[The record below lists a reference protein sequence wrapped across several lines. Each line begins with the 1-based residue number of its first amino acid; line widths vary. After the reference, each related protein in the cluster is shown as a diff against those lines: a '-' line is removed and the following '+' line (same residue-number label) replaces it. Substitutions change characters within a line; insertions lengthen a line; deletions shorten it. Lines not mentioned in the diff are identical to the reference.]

1 MDLLEKFSAIEVKAA
16 NRISEAD
23 KDFCERNQ
31 TAYEM
36 ARKFYTELLHLSNQ
50 LKEAQEGLPGN
61 VKKGYIISRHDV
73 NIDEHAVKRHLDN
86 LEDCLVQSIVDYFC
100 GAYAIN
106 VESWKILRS
115 FKTDDSSESIE
126 QSEEPKQ
133 RSPIRYEDIVD
144 RVFQEMD
151 GRSFEEYAMYQLRA
165 DCKKAV
171 GGIGGYYERKK
182 AVICFRDSFCYVT
195 TRNRYPY
202 TEDEWHLKDNA
213 KSILRAL
220 AHFETGKFADY
231 PGPIAHL
238 VTEGTSSTELL
249 GFYYCEKLEEL
260 KMYKN
265 GRMDVRFASPALAA
279 EFDEKYLRNLT

>member
-1 MDLLEKFSAIEVKAA
+1 MDLLEKFSAIDVKAA

-23 KDFCERNQ
+23 QDFCKRNQ
-31 TAYEM
+31 AAYEM
-36 ARKFYTELLHLSNQ
+36 SLTFYTELLRLSTQ

-61 VKKGYIISRHDV
+61 NEKGYLISKHDV
-73 NIDEHAVKRHLDN
+73 SIDEHAVKRHLDN
-86 LEDCLVQSIVDYFC
+86 LQDFF
-100 GAYAIN
+100 ARKIN
-106 VESWKILRS
+106 IECWKIQRS
-115 FKTDDSSESIE
+115 FNTNESSEST
-126 QSEEPKQ
+126 EEPKQ
-133 RSPIRYEDIVD
+133 KSPIRYEDIVD
-144 RVFQEMD
+144 LIFKEMD

-182 AVICFRDSFCYVT
+182 AVICFRDSFCYVI
-195 TRNRYPY
+195 TRDRYRY
-202 TEDEWHLKDNA
+202 TEYEWNLKDNA

-238 VTEGTSSTELL
+238 VTEGTSNTELL

-279 EFDEKYLRNLT
+279 EFEEKYLRNLT

>member
-1 MDLLEKFSAIEVKAA
+1 MDLLEKFSAVEVKAA

-23 KDFCERNQ
+23 QDFCKRNQ
-31 TAYEM
+31 AAYETSLT
-36 ARKFYTELLHLSNQ
+36 FYTELLRLSTQ
-50 LKEAQEGLPGN
+50 MKEAQEGLPGN
-61 VKKGYIISRHDV
+61 DENGYMISKHDV
-73 NIDEHAVKRHLDN
+73 SIDEHAVKRHLDN
-86 LEDCLVQSIVDYFC
+86 LQECFIRNIVDYFC
-100 GAYAIN
+100 GTYAIN
-106 VESWKILRS
+106 IECWKIQRS
-115 FKTDDSSESIE
+115 FNTEEFSEST
-126 QSEEPKQ
+126 EEPKQ
-133 RSPIRYEDIVD
+133 KSPIRYEDIVD
-144 RVFQEMD
+144 LIFKEMD

-182 AVICFRDSFCYVT
+182 AVICFRDSFCYVI
-195 TRNRYPY
+195 TRDRYRY
-202 TEDEWHLKDNA
+202 TEYEWNLKDNA

>member
-1 MDLLEKFSAIEVKAA
+1 MDLLEKFSAVEVKAA

-31 TAYEM
+31 TAYET
-36 ARKFYTELLHLSNQ
+36 ALTFYTELLRLSTQ
-50 LKEAQEGLPGN
+50 LREAQEGLPGN
-61 VKKGYIISRHDV
+61 DGKDYMISKHDV
-73 NIDEHAVKRHLDN
+73 DIDEHAVRRHLDH
-86 LEDCLVQSIVDYFC
+86 LQDCLVRSIVNYFC
-100 GAYAIN
+100 GTYAIN
-106 VESWKILRS
+106 IECWKIQRS
-115 FKTDDSSESIE
+115 FNTNESSEST
-126 QSEEPKQ
+126 EEPKQ
-133 RSPIRYEDIVD
+133 KSPIRYEDIVD
-144 RVFQEMD
+144 RIFKEMD

-202 TEDEWHLKDNA
+202 TEDEWHLKDNV

-265 GRMDVRFASPALAA
+265 GRMDIRFASPALAA